1 MMAHFPV
8 TNFRDFGHYPK
19 LTTTEWWRSEPS
31 TTHRPSRPR
40 PAPRASDRPA
50 RSLKPARASRDF
62 RTVSFRPSL
71 PMFAHARVPAA
82 SPRAAWRRSPAR
94 SSRAVVRASIAEPSP
109 PAAAAKAGDKQ
120 TAIVVGGG
128 VGGLGMA
135 SRLAHAGYDV
145 TILEKNLDTGGR
157 CRSESFEG
165 KGEGYR
171 FDTGPSLMLL
181 PDRYREQ
188 FTAVGKNLH
197 DYMDIE
203 RVDPAYR
210 AHFGDH
216 TTLDLL
222 YDTEKMRA
230 QLDAV
235 EEGAGGRYIDW
246 LGRARASLDYGV
258 AAFIEKDANSILDFV
273 DLRRVGPL
281 ALAVNPVDLLL
292 PQFNQMAKYF
302 KNEKLRALFSYQ
314 ELYVGLSPYNAPGV
328 FSLLAATELTDG
340 VWYPIGGFD
349 KVRQSLQKLADEEG
363 VKTRLG
369 AEVSKIVTEPL
380 PDETG
385 SAIKGSKATQR
396 VTGVRLESGEF
407 LNADVVVANPDLP
420 CVWEQMIDHETFPEA
435 KKEAERW
442 EDAEYSCSV
451 IEFNWCLDETVPDLL
466 HHNVFLS
473 GDYKGSW
480 ERPAVV
486 EDFAEPKQHNFYCHN
501 PVYTD
506 KSCAPEGGASVM
518 VLLPVANINEQAKIC
533 KKRGLPVPSEEDM
546 VNAAREAVLRRFKE
560 AGKDIEKNI
569 VSESVTTPSQWQERF
584 NIKHG
589 AVFGLSHGLT
599 QLAAFRPPVRT
610 GIPQLDSPE
619 VDGLHFVGAS
629 TRPGNG
635 VPLVLMGVKV
645 VFEKIMELHGAGVK
659 ATKQ

>member
-1 MMAHFPV
+1 
-8 TNFRDFGHYPK
+8 
-19 LTTTEWWRSEPS
+19 
-31 TTHRPSRPR
+31 
-40 PAPRASDRPA
+40 
-50 RSLKPARASRDF
+50 
-62 RTVSFRPSL
+62 
-71 PMFAHARVPAA
+71 MFAHARVPAA

-94 SSRAVVRASIAEPSP
+94 SSRAGVRASIAEPSS

-157 CRSESFEG
+157 CRSESFDG

-197 DYMDIE
+197 DYMDIK

-222 YDTEKMRA
+222 YDTERMRA

-281 ALAVNPVDLLL
+281 ALAVNPIDLLL

-340 VWYPIGGFD
+340 VWYPVGGFD
-349 KVRQSLQKLADEEG
+349 KVRQSLQALADEEG
-363 VKTRLG
+363 VVTRLG
-369 AEVSKIVTEPL
+369 AEVAQIVTTPL
-380 PDETG
+380 AEG
-385 SAIKGSKATQR
+385 EASAIEGSKATQK
-396 VTGVRLESGEF
+396 VTGVRLESGEV
-407 LNADVVVANPDLP
+407 LSADVVVANPDLP
-420 CVWEQMIDHETFPEA
+420 CVWDQMIDHATFPEA

-442 EDAEYSCSV
+442 EDADYSCSV
-451 IEFNWCLDETVPDLL
+451 IEFNWCLDATVPDLL

-480 ERPAVV
+480 ERPACVD
-486 EDFAEPKQHNFYCHN
+486 DFAAPKQHNFYCHN

-506 KSCAPEGGASVM
+506 PSCAPAGGASVM
-518 VLLPVANINEQAKIC
+518 VLLPVANINEQRKAC
-533 KKRGLPVPSEEDM
+533 AKRGVPVPSEEDM

-560 AGKDIEKNI
+560 AGKDISKNI

-645 VFEKIMELHGAGVK
+645 VFDKIMQLHGAGVK
-659 ATKQ
+659 AAKR

>member
-1 MMAHFPV
+1 
-8 TNFRDFGHYPK
+8 
-19 LTTTEWWRSEPS
+19 
-31 TTHRPSRPR
+31 
-40 PAPRASDRPA
+40 
-50 RSLKPARASRDF
+50 
-62 RTVSFRPSL
+62 
-71 PMFAHARVPAA
+71 MFAHARVPAA

-94 SSRAVVRASIAEPSP
+94 SSRAVVRASIAEPSS
-109 PAAAAKAGDKQ
+109 PAATAKAGDKQ

-222 YDTEKMRA
+222 YDTERMRA

-258 AAFIEKDANSILDFV
+258 AAFIEKDANSVLDFV

-363 VKTRLG
+363 VKTRTG
-369 AEVSKIVTEPL
+369 AEVSRIVTEPL
-380 PDETG
+380 PDGTG

-407 LNADVVVANPDLP
+407 LHADVVVANPDLP

-451 IEFNWCLDETVPDLL
+451 IEFNWCLDATVPDLL

-480 ERPAVV
+480 DRPAVV
-486 EDFAEPKQHNFYCHN
+486 EDFAAPKQHNFYCHN

-506 KSCAPEGGASVM
+506 KSCAPEGGASIM
-518 VLLPVANINEQAKIC
+518 VLLPVANINEQKRIC
-533 KKRGLPVPSEEDM
+533 AKRGAPVPSEEDM

-560 AGKDIEKNI
+560 AGKDISKNI

>member
-1 MMAHFPV
+1 
-8 TNFRDFGHYPK
+8 
-19 LTTTEWWRSEPS
+19 
-31 TTHRPSRPR
+31 
-40 PAPRASDRPA
+40 
-50 RSLKPARASRDF
+50 
-62 RTVSFRPSL
+62 
-71 PMFAHARVPAA
+71 MFAHARVPAA

-222 YDTEKMRA
+222 YDTERMRA

-369 AEVSKIVTEPL
+369 AEVSRIVTEPL

-451 IEFNWCLDETVPDLL
+451 IEFNWCLDATVPDLL

-486 EDFAEPKQHNFYCHN
+486 EDFAAPKQHNFYCHN

>member
-1 MMAHFPV
+1 
-8 TNFRDFGHYPK
+8 
-19 LTTTEWWRSEPS
+19 
-31 TTHRPSRPR
+31 
-40 PAPRASDRPA
+40 
-50 RSLKPARASRDF
+50 
-62 RTVSFRPSL
+62 
-71 PMFAHARVPAA
+71 MFAHARVPAA

-157 CRSESFEG
+157 CRSESFDG

-197 DYMDIE
+197 DYMDIK

-222 YDTEKMRA
+222 YDTERMRA

-281 ALAVNPVDLLL
+281 ALAVNPIDLLL

-340 VWYPIGGFD
+340 VWYPVGGFD
-349 KVRQSLQKLADEEG
+349 KVRQSLQALADEEG
-363 VKTRLG
+363 VVTRLG
-369 AEVSKIVTEPL
+369 AEVAQIVTTPL
-380 PDETG
+380 AEG
-385 SAIKGSKATQR
+385 EASAIAGSKATQK
-396 VTGVRLESGEF
+396 VTGVRLESGEV
-407 LNADVVVANPDLP
+407 LSADVVVANPDLP
-420 CVWEQMIDHETFPEA
+420 CVWDQMIDHATFPEA

-442 EDAEYSCSV
+442 EDADYSCSV
-451 IEFNWCLDETVPDLL
+451 IEFNWCLDATVPDLL

-480 ERPAVV
+480 ERPACV
-486 EDFAEPKQHNFYCHN
+486 EDFAAPKQHNFYCHN

-506 KSCAPEGGASVM
+506 PSCAPAGGASVM
-518 VLLPVANINEQAKIC
+518 VLLPVANINEQRKAC
-533 KKRGLPVPSEEDM
+533 AKRGVPVPSEEEM

-560 AGKDIEKNI
+560 AGKDISKNI

-645 VFEKIMELHGAGVK
+645 VFEKIMQLHGAGVK
-659 ATKQ
+659 AAKR

>member
-1 MMAHFPV
+1 
-8 TNFRDFGHYPK
+8 
-19 LTTTEWWRSEPS
+19 
-31 TTHRPSRPR
+31 
-40 PAPRASDRPA
+40 
-50 RSLKPARASRDF
+50 
-62 RTVSFRPSL
+62 
-71 PMFAHARVPAA
+71 MFAHARVPAA

-94 SSRAVVRASIAEPSP
+94 SSRAGVRASIAEPSP

-157 CRSESFEG
+157 CRSESFDG

-197 DYMDIE
+197 DYMDIQ

-222 YDTEKMRA
+222 YDTERMRA

-235 EEGAGGRYIDW
+235 EEGAGGKYIDW

-349 KVRQSLQKLADEEG
+349 KVRQSLQALADEEG
-363 VKTRLG
+363 VVTKLG
-369 AEVSKIVTEPL
+369 AEVAQIVTEPI
-380 PDETG
+380 PEG
-385 SAIKGSKATQR
+385 ESSSIEGSKATQK
-396 VTGVRLESGEF
+396 VTGVRLESGEV
-407 LNADVVVANPDLP
+407 LSADVVVANPDLP
-420 CVWEQMIDHETFPEA
+420 CVWDQMMDHETFPEA

-442 EDAEYSCSV
+442 EDADYSCSV
-451 IEFNWCLDETVPDLL
+451 IEFNWCLDATVPDLL

-480 ERPAVV
+480 ERPACVD
-486 EDFAEPKQHNFYCHN
+486 DFAAPKQHNFYCHN

-506 KSCAPEGGASVM
+506 PSCAPAGGASVM
-518 VLLPVANINEQAKIC
+518 VLLPVANINEQRKAC
-533 KKRGLPVPSEEDM
+533 AKRGVPVPSEEDM

-560 AGKDIEKNI
+560 AGKDISKNI

-645 VFEKIMELHGAGVK
+645 VFDKIMQLHGAGVK
-659 ATKQ
+659 AAKR

>member
-1 MMAHFPV
+1 
-8 TNFRDFGHYPK
+8 
-19 LTTTEWWRSEPS
+19 
-31 TTHRPSRPR
+31 
-40 PAPRASDRPA
+40 
-50 RSLKPARASRDF
+50 
-62 RTVSFRPSL
+62 
-71 PMFAHARVPAA
+71 MFAHARVPAA
-82 SPRAAWRRSPAR
+82 SSRATWRRSPAR
-94 SSRAVVRASIAEPSP
+94 SSRAGVRASIAEPSS

-157 CRSESFEG
+157 CRSESFDG

-197 DYMDIE
+197 DYMDIK

-216 TTLDLL
+216 TSLDLL
-222 YDTEKMRA
+222 YDTERMRA

-281 ALAVNPVDLLL
+281 ALAVNPIDLLL

-340 VWYPIGGFD
+340 VWYPVGGFD
-349 KVRQSLQKLADEEG
+349 KVRQSLQALADEEG
-363 VKTRLG
+363 VVTRLG
-369 AEVSKIVTEPL
+369 AEVAQIVTTPL
-380 PDETG
+380 AEG
-385 SAIKGSKATQR
+385 EASAIAGSKATQK
-396 VTGVRLESGEF
+396 VTGVRLESGEV
-407 LNADVVVANPDLP
+407 LSADVVVANPDLP
-420 CVWEQMIDHETFPEA
+420 CVWDQMIDHATFPEA

-451 IEFNWCLDETVPDLL
+451 IEFNWCLDATVPDLL

-480 ERPAVV
+480 ERPACV
-486 EDFAEPKQHNFYCHN
+486 EDFAAPKQHNFYCHN

-506 KSCAPEGGASVM
+506 PSCAPAGGASVM
-518 VLLPVANINEQAKIC
+518 VLLPVANINEQRKAC
-533 KKRGLPVPSEEDM
+533 AKRGVPVPSEEEM

-560 AGKDIEKNI
+560 AGKDISKNI

>member
-1 MMAHFPV
+1 M
-8 TNFRDFGHYPK
+8 
-19 LTTTEWWRSEPS
+19 L
-31 TTHRPSRPR
+31 
-40 PAPRASDRPA
+40 
-50 RSLKPARASRDF
+50 
-62 RTVSFRPSL
+62 
-71 PMFAHARVPAA
+71 AHARVPAA
-82 SPRAAWRRSPAR
+82 SPRAASRRSPAR

-197 DYMDIE
+197 DYMDIQ

-222 YDTEKMRA
+222 YDTERMRA

-235 EEGAGGRYIDW
+235 EEGAGGKYIDW

-349 KVRQSLQKLADEEG
+349 KVRQSLQALADEEG
-363 VKTRLG
+363 VVTKLG
-369 AEVSKIVTEPL
+369 AEVAQIVTEPI
-380 PDETG
+380 PEG
-385 SAIKGSKATQR
+385 ESSSIEGSKATQK
-396 VTGVRLESGEF
+396 VTGVRLESGEV
-407 LNADVVVANPDLP
+407 LSADVVVANPDLP
-420 CVWEQMIDHETFPEA
+420 CVWDQMMDHETFPEA

-442 EDAEYSCSV
+442 EDADYSCSV
-451 IEFNWCLDETVPDLL
+451 IEFNWCLDATVPDLL

-480 ERPAVV
+480 DRPACV
-486 EDFAEPKQHNFYCHN
+486 EDFAAPKQHNFYCHN

-506 KSCAPEGGASVM
+506 PSCAPEGGASVM
-518 VLLPVANINEQAKIC
+518 VLLPVANLNEQRKAC
-533 KKRGLPVPSEEDM
+533 AKRGVPVPSEEDM

-560 AGKDIEKNI
+560 AGKDISENI

-645 VFEKIMELHGAGVK
+645 VFDKIMQLHGAGAK
-659 ATKQ
+659 ATNR

>member
-1 MMAHFPV
+1 
-8 TNFRDFGHYPK
+8 
-19 LTTTEWWRSEPS
+19 
-31 TTHRPSRPR
+31 
-40 PAPRASDRPA
+40 
-50 RSLKPARASRDF
+50 
-62 RTVSFRPSL
+62 
-71 PMFAHARVPAA
+71 MFAHARVPAA

-109 PAAAAKAGDKQ
+109 PAAAANAGDKQ

-486 EDFAEPKQHNFYCHN
+486 EDFAAPKQHNFYCHN

>member
-1 MMAHFPV
+1 
-8 TNFRDFGHYPK
+8 
-19 LTTTEWWRSEPS
+19 
-31 TTHRPSRPR
+31 
-40 PAPRASDRPA
+40 
-50 RSLKPARASRDF
+50 
-62 RTVSFRPSL
+62 
-71 PMFAHARVPAA
+71 MFAHARVPAA

-94 SSRAVVRASIAEPSP
+94 SSRAVVRASIAEPSS

-222 YDTEKMRA
+222 YDTERMRA

-486 EDFAEPKQHNFYCHN
+486 EDFAAPKQHNFYCHN

-506 KSCAPEGGASVM
+506 KTCAPEGGASVM

>member
-1 MMAHFPV
+1 MFA
-8 TNFRDFGHYPK
+8 
-19 LTTTEWWRSEPS
+19 S
-31 TTHRPSRPR
+31 TSATPTRVVAPAS
-40 PAPRASDRPA
+40 PAPS
-50 RSLKPARASRDF
+50 
-62 RTVSFRPSL
+62 
-71 PMFAHARVPAA
+71 AA
-82 SPRAAWRRSPAR
+82 LRRRS
-94 SSRAVVRASIAEPSP
+94 SSRRVARLRRAPAVPPLVRASIAEPGSAT
-109 PAAAAKAGDKQ
+109 PASTTSGDRQK
-120 TAIVVGGG
+120 AIVVGGG

-145 TILEKNLDTGGR
+145 TILEKNADTGGR
-157 CRSESFEG
+157 CRSERFG
-165 KGEGYR
+165 PDAEGYR

-197 DYMDIE
+197 DYMDIQ

-222 YDTEKMRA
+222 YDTERMRA

-302 KNEKLRALFSYQ
+302 KDEKLRALFSYQ

-349 KVRQSLQKLADEEG
+349 KVRGSLQKLADEEG
-363 VKTRLG
+363 ATTRTG
-369 AEVSKIVTEPL
+369 AEVAAILTEPV
-380 PDETG
+380 PEDQVG
-385 SAIKGSKATQR
+385 KAIAGSKATQR
-396 VTGVRLESGEF
+396 VRGVRLASGET
-407 LNADVVVANPDLP
+407 LEADVVVANPDLP
-420 CVWEQMIDHETFPEA
+420 CVWEQMMDHDAFPEA
-435 KKEAERW
+435 KREAERW

-451 IEFNWCLDETVPDLL
+451 IEFNWCLDREVPDLL

-480 ERPAVV
+480 NRPCVPG
-486 EDFAEPKQHNFYCHN
+486 DFDAPKQHNFYCHN

-506 KSCAPEGGASVM
+506 KTCAPEGGSSIM
-518 VLLPVANINEQAKIC
+518 ILLPVANINEQKRECA
-533 KKRGLPVPSEEDM
+533 KRGAPVPSEEEM
-546 VNAAREAVLRRFKE
+546 VAAGRAAVLRRFRE
-560 AGKDIEKNI
+560 AGKDIEGAI
-569 VSESVTTPSQWQERF
+569 VSESVTTPSEWRDRF

-645 VFEKIMELHGAGVK
+645 VFEKILAMHGVGAK
-659 ATKQ
+659 K

>member
-1 MMAHFPV
+1 
-8 TNFRDFGHYPK
+8 
-19 LTTTEWWRSEPS
+19 
-31 TTHRPSRPR
+31 
-40 PAPRASDRPA
+40 
-50 RSLKPARASRDF
+50 
-62 RTVSFRPSL
+62 
-71 PMFAHARVPAA
+71 MFAHARVPAA

-451 IEFNWCLDETVPDLL
+451 IEFNWCLDATVPDLL

-486 EDFAEPKQHNFYCHN
+486 EDFAAPKQHNFYCHN

>member
-1 MMAHFPV
+1 
-8 TNFRDFGHYPK
+8 
-19 LTTTEWWRSEPS
+19 
-31 TTHRPSRPR
+31 
-40 PAPRASDRPA
+40 
-50 RSLKPARASRDF
+50 
-62 RTVSFRPSL
+62 
-71 PMFAHARVPAA
+71 MFAHARVPAA
-82 SPRAAWRRSPAR
+82 SPRAAWRRSPAS
-94 SSRAVVRASIAEPSP
+94 SSRAVVRASIAEPSSH
-109 PAAAAKAGDKQ
+109 AATAKAGDKQ

-157 CRSESFEG
+157 CRSESFDG

-197 DYMDIE
+197 DYMDIK

-216 TTLDLL
+216 TSLDLL
-222 YDTEKMRA
+222 YDTERMRA

-281 ALAVNPVDLLL
+281 ALAVNPIDLLL

-340 VWYPIGGFD
+340 VWYPVGGFD
-349 KVRQSLQKLADEEG
+349 KVRQSLQQLADEEG
-363 VKTRLG
+363 VVTRLG
-369 AEVSKIVTEPL
+369 AEVAQIVTTPL
-380 PDETG
+380 AEGEASPI
-385 SAIKGSKATQR
+385 AGSKATQK
-396 VTGVRLESGEF
+396 VTGVRLESGEV
-407 LNADVVVANPDLP
+407 LSADVVVANPDLP
-420 CVWEQMIDHETFPEA
+420 CVWDQMIDHATFPEA

-442 EDAEYSCSV
+442 EDADYSCSV
-451 IEFNWCLDETVPDLL
+451 IEFNWCLDATVPDLL

-480 ERPAVV
+480 ERPVCV
-486 EDFAEPKQHNFYCHN
+486 EDFAAPKQHNFYCHN

-506 KSCAPEGGASVM
+506 PSCAPAGGASVM
-518 VLLPVANINEQAKIC
+518 VLLPVANINEQRKAC
-533 KKRGLPVPSEEDM
+533 AKRGVPVPSEEEM

-560 AGKDIEKNI
+560 AGKDISKNI

-645 VFEKIMELHGAGVK
+645 VFEKIMQLHGAGVK
-659 ATKQ
+659 AAKR

>member
-1 MMAHFPV
+1 
-8 TNFRDFGHYPK
+8 
-19 LTTTEWWRSEPS
+19 
-31 TTHRPSRPR
+31 
-40 PAPRASDRPA
+40 
-50 RSLKPARASRDF
+50 
-62 RTVSFRPSL
+62 
-71 PMFAHARVPAA
+71 MFAHARVPAA

-486 EDFAEPKQHNFYCHN
+486 EDFAAPKQHNFYCHN

-506 KSCAPEGGASVM
+506 KTCAPEGGASVM

>member
-1 MMAHFPV
+1 
-8 TNFRDFGHYPK
+8 
-19 LTTTEWWRSEPS
+19 
-31 TTHRPSRPR
+31 
-40 PAPRASDRPA
+40 
-50 RSLKPARASRDF
+50 
-62 RTVSFRPSL
+62 
-71 PMFAHARVPAA
+71 MFAHARVPAA

-94 SSRAVVRASIAEPSP
+94 SSRAGVRASIAEPSP

-157 CRSESFEG
+157 CRSESFDG

-197 DYMDIE
+197 DYMDIK

-222 YDTEKMRA
+222 YDTERMRA

-340 VWYPIGGFD
+340 VWYPVGGFD
-349 KVRQSLQKLADEEG
+349 KVRQSLQALADEEG
-363 VKTRLG
+363 VVTRLG
-369 AEVSKIVTEPL
+369 AEVAQIVTTPL
-380 PDETG
+380 AEG
-385 SAIKGSKATQR
+385 EASAIEGSKATQK
-396 VTGVRLESGEF
+396 VTGVRLESGEV
-407 LNADVVVANPDLP
+407 LSADVVVANPDLP
-420 CVWEQMIDHETFPEA
+420 CVWDQMIDHATFPEA

-442 EDAEYSCSV
+442 EDADYSCSV
-451 IEFNWCLDETVPDLL
+451 IEFNWCLDATVPDLL

-480 ERPAVV
+480 ERPACVD
-486 EDFAEPKQHNFYCHN
+486 DFAAPKQHNFYCHN

-506 KSCAPEGGASVM
+506 PSCAPAGGASVM
-518 VLLPVANINEQAKIC
+518 VLLPVANINEQRKAC
-533 KKRGLPVPSEEDM
+533 AKRGVPVPSEEDM

-560 AGKDIEKNI
+560 AGKDISKNI

-645 VFEKIMELHGAGVK
+645 VFEKIMQLHGAGVK
-659 ATKQ
+659 AAKR

>member
-1 MMAHFPV
+1 
-8 TNFRDFGHYPK
+8 
-19 LTTTEWWRSEPS
+19 
-31 TTHRPSRPR
+31 
-40 PAPRASDRPA
+40 
-50 RSLKPARASRDF
+50 
-62 RTVSFRPSL
+62 
-71 PMFAHARVPAA
+71 MFAHARVPAA

-222 YDTEKMRA
+222 YDTERMRA

-396 VTGVRLESGEF
+396 VTGVRLENGEF

-451 IEFNWCLDETVPDLL
+451 IEFNWCLDATVPDLL
-466 HHNVFLS
+466 LHNVFLS

-486 EDFAEPKQHNFYCHN
+486 EDFAAPKQHNFYCHN

>member
-1 MMAHFPV
+1 
-8 TNFRDFGHYPK
+8 
-19 LTTTEWWRSEPS
+19 
-31 TTHRPSRPR
+31 
-40 PAPRASDRPA
+40 
-50 RSLKPARASRDF
+50 
-62 RTVSFRPSL
+62 
-71 PMFAHARVPAA
+71 MFAHARVPAA

-222 YDTEKMRA
+222 YDTERMRA

-396 VTGVRLESGEF
+396 VTGVRLENGEF

-486 EDFAEPKQHNFYCHN
+486 EDFATPKQHNFYCHN

>member
-1 MMAHFPV
+1 
-8 TNFRDFGHYPK
+8 
-19 LTTTEWWRSEPS
+19 
-31 TTHRPSRPR
+31 
-40 PAPRASDRPA
+40 
-50 RSLKPARASRDF
+50 
-62 RTVSFRPSL
+62 
-71 PMFAHARVPAA
+71 MFAHARVPAA

-222 YDTEKMRA
+222 YDTERMRA

-396 VTGVRLESGEF
+396 VTGVRLENGEF

-451 IEFNWCLDETVPDLL
+451 IEFNWCLNETVPDLL

-486 EDFAEPKQHNFYCHN
+486 EDFAAPKQHNFYCHN

-659 ATKQ
+659 AAKQ

>member
-1 MMAHFPV
+1 
-8 TNFRDFGHYPK
+8 
-19 LTTTEWWRSEPS
+19 
-31 TTHRPSRPR
+31 
-40 PAPRASDRPA
+40 
-50 RSLKPARASRDF
+50 
-62 RTVSFRPSL
+62 
-71 PMFAHARVPAA
+71 MFAHARVPAA

-94 SSRAVVRASIAEPSP
+94 SSRAGVRASIAEPSP

-157 CRSESFEG
+157 CRSESFDG

-197 DYMDIE
+197 DYMDIK

-222 YDTEKMRA
+222 YDTERMRA

-281 ALAVNPVDLLL
+281 ALAVNPIDLLL

-349 KVRQSLQKLADEEG
+349 KVRQSLQALADEEG
-363 VKTRLG
+363 VVTRLG
-369 AEVSKIVTEPL
+369 AEVAQIVTTPL
-380 PDETG
+380 AEG
-385 SAIKGSKATQR
+385 EASAIEGSKATQK
-396 VTGVRLESGEF
+396 VTGVRLESGEV
-407 LNADVVVANPDLP
+407 LSADVVVANPDLP
-420 CVWEQMIDHETFPEA
+420 CVWDQMIDHATFPEA

-442 EDAEYSCSV
+442 EDADYSCSV
-451 IEFNWCLDETVPDLL
+451 IEFNWCLDATVPDLL

-480 ERPAVV
+480 ERPACVD
-486 EDFAEPKQHNFYCHN
+486 DFAAPKQHNFYCHN

-506 KSCAPEGGASVM
+506 PSCAPAGGASVM
-518 VLLPVANINEQAKIC
+518 VLLPVANINEQRKAC
-533 KKRGLPVPSEEDM
+533 AKRGVPVPSEEDM

-560 AGKDIEKNI
+560 AGKDISKNI

-645 VFEKIMELHGAGVK
+645 VFDKIMQLHGAGVK
-659 ATKQ
+659 AAKR

>member
-1 MMAHFPV
+1 
-8 TNFRDFGHYPK
+8 
-19 LTTTEWWRSEPS
+19 
-31 TTHRPSRPR
+31 
-40 PAPRASDRPA
+40 
-50 RSLKPARASRDF
+50 
-62 RTVSFRPSL
+62 
-71 PMFAHARVPAA
+71 MFAHARVPAA

-94 SSRAVVRASIAEPSP
+94 SSRAGVRASIAEPSP

-157 CRSESFEG
+157 CRSESFDG

-197 DYMDIE
+197 DYMDIK

-222 YDTEKMRA
+222 YDTERMRA

-281 ALAVNPVDLLL
+281 ALAVNPIDLLL

-340 VWYPIGGFD
+340 VWYPVGGFD
-349 KVRQSLQKLADEEG
+349 KVRQSLQALADEEG
-363 VKTRLG
+363 VVTRLG
-369 AEVSKIVTEPL
+369 AEVAQIVTTPL
-380 PDETG
+380 AEG
-385 SAIKGSKATQR
+385 EASAIEGSKATQK
-396 VTGVRLESGEF
+396 VTGVRLESGEV
-407 LNADVVVANPDLP
+407 LSADVVVANPDLP
-420 CVWEQMIDHETFPEA
+420 CVWDQMIDHATFPEA

-442 EDAEYSCSV
+442 EDADYSCSV
-451 IEFNWCLDETVPDLL
+451 IEFNWCLDATVPDLL

-480 ERPAVV
+480 ERPACVD
-486 EDFAEPKQHNFYCHN
+486 DFAAPKQHNFYCHN

-506 KSCAPEGGASVM
+506 PSCAPAGGASVM
-518 VLLPVANINEQAKIC
+518 VLLPVANINEQRKAC
-533 KKRGLPVPSEEDM
+533 AKRGVPVPSEEDM

-560 AGKDIEKNI
+560 AGKDISKNI

-645 VFEKIMELHGAGVK
+645 VFEKIMQLHGAGVK
-659 ATKQ
+659 AAKR

>member
-1 MMAHFPV
+1 
-8 TNFRDFGHYPK
+8 
-19 LTTTEWWRSEPS
+19 
-31 TTHRPSRPR
+31 
-40 PAPRASDRPA
+40 
-50 RSLKPARASRDF
+50 
-62 RTVSFRPSL
+62 
-71 PMFAHARVPAA
+71 MFAHARVPAA
-82 SPRAAWRRSPAR
+82 SPRATWRRSPAR
-94 SSRAVVRASIAEPSP
+94 SSRAGVRASIAEPSS

-157 CRSESFEG
+157 CRSESFDG

-197 DYMDIE
+197 DYMDIK

-216 TTLDLL
+216 TSLDLL
-222 YDTEKMRA
+222 YDTERMRA

-281 ALAVNPVDLLL
+281 ALAVNPIDLLL

-340 VWYPIGGFD
+340 VWYPVGGFD
-349 KVRQSLQKLADEEG
+349 KVRQSLQQLADEEG
-363 VKTRLG
+363 VVTRLG
-369 AEVSKIVTEPL
+369 AEVAQIVTTPL
-380 PDETG
+380 AEGEASPI
-385 SAIKGSKATQR
+385 AGSKATQK
-396 VTGVRLESGEF
+396 VTGVRLENGEV
-407 LNADVVVANPDLP
+407 LSADVVVANPDLP
-420 CVWEQMIDHETFPEA
+420 CVWDQMIDHATFPEA

-442 EDAEYSCSV
+442 EDADYSCSV
-451 IEFNWCLDETVPDLL
+451 IEFNWCLGRD
-466 HHNVFLS
+466 
-473 GDYKGSW
+473 GA
-480 ERPAVV
+480 RPA
-486 EDFAEPKQHNFYCHN
+486 
-501 PVYTD
+501 
-506 KSCAPEGGASVM
+506 APQRVLIWGLQGLVGKARLRRGLRRSQAAQL
-518 VLLPVANINEQAKIC
+518 LLPQPRVHGPQLRPGRGRQRDGAPPGGEHQRAAQGVRQARRAGAQRGGDGERRARGCASSLQRSGEGYLEKHRLRVRDHAQPVAGAVQHQAR
-533 KKRGLPVPSEEDM
+533 RGVRAVARPD
-546 VNAAREAVLRRFKE
+546 AARGVSA
-560 AGKDIEKNI
+560 AGADGH
-569 VSESVTTPSQWQERF
+569 P
-584 NIKHG
+584 
-589 AVFGLSHGLT
+589 AAGL
-599 QLAAFRPPVRT
+599 
-610 GIPQLDSPE
+610 
-619 VDGLHFVGAS
+619 
-629 TRPGNG
+629 
-635 VPLVLMGVKV
+635 
-645 VFEKIMELHGAGVK
+645 AGG
-659 ATKQ
+659 